1 MAGPESSDFELSA
14 MQVRAL
20 RTSGQWLRTPA
31 TRGALVRVVRSV
43 YGINAQSTPSMMLSL
58 RARVA
63 GLVPADV
70 EKALGEERALTRT
83 WSMRGTIHLMD
94 PGDASWFVSRF
105 GQAFIARSTGRLNE
119 LGLDRETLSRGAR
132 EILDILGGGAV
143 LTRGEIADALHERGF
158 EIDSTGQ
165 ALIHLIR
172 YTALEGLVVL
182 GPERANGKSTYL
194 SAGGE
199 NAERRS
205 STASDLATL
214 IERYLAG
221 FGPASAA
228 DFASWSGLRLTD
240 TKRAWSSLEVEGK
253 LREVSAAGY
262 RLWMLQSQVDRVDE
276 AYSGTHVVR
285 LLPAFDAYLLGYRD
299 RDLVV
304 PPERRGDI
312 FHGGQ
317 TVPVVIV
324 DGSAKGVWR
333 YERKGRRLSIG
344 VRAFEPPGSE
354 VWELIAEEA
363 EEIGRFWEMP
373 IDLKKK

>member
-1 MAGPESSDFELSA
+1 LRK
-14 MQVRAL
+14 RA
-20 RTSGQWLRTPA
+20 A
-31 TRGALVRVVRSV
+31 RGALVQVVRSV

-63 GLVPADV
+63 GLTRADV
-70 EKALGEERALTRT
+70 EKAAGEERALMRT

-94 PGDASWFVSRF
+94 PGDASWFVSMF

-132 EILDILGGGAV
+132 GIRDILEGGKA
-143 LTRGEIADALHERGF
+143 LTRWEIADALHERGF

-172 YTALEGLVVL
+172 YAALEGLVVL
-182 GPERANGKSTYL
+182 GPERQNGKSTYL

-199 NAERRS
+199 NALRRS
-205 STASDLATL
+205 STASDLADL

-221 FGPASAA
+221 YGPSSAA

-240 TKRAWSSLEVEGK
+240 TKKAWSALESEGK
-253 LREVSAAGY
+253 LQEVSAAGD
-262 RLWMLQSQVDRVDE
+262 RLWVLQSQAGRAGE
-276 AYSGTHVVR
+276 AHSGVPVVR
-285 LLPAFDAYLLGYRD
+285 LLPAFDTYLLGYRD

-304 PPERRGDI
+304 PPELRGDI

-317 TVPVVIV
+317 TVPVVLV
-324 DGSAKGVWR
+324 DGTARGVWR
-333 YERKGRRLSIG
+333 YERKGRRLSIC
-344 VRAFEPPGSE
+344 VTAFEPPDNE
-354 VWELIAEEA
+354 VWELVAEEA
-363 EEIGRFWEMP
+363 EDIGRFWEMP
-373 IDLKKK
+373 VDLKKK